1 MLQSEPPEPNYSSV
15 SLAIALQLAEE
26 LQTAGGMGV
35 EQHAQHAPA
44 EQGGE
49 NLDGPTPQPSGSIYD
64 HCGRPTGSSTP
75 SAHLQD
81 QSRCWPISPATPTA
95 SPSPTAD

>member
-1 MLQSEPPEPNYSSV
+1 MVE
-15 SLAIALQLAEE
+15 LAEE

-49 NLDGPTPQPSGSIYD
+49 NLDGDEIVG
-64 HCGRPTGSSTP
+64 C
-75 SAHLQD
+75 
-81 QSRCWPISPATPTA
+81 
-95 SPSPTAD
+95 